1 MELLRHL
8 NTRLTFFVFL
18 AVSILV
24 PSLVFSAA
32 VPLISFVPP
41 TPTDGSYVNTDSVTV
56 NVSLVITDGT
66 TISSCIL
73 KWDGAELTMTQ
84 KGSGSSISCIYTQQ
98 NLDDGSYEYKVN
110 VTESGNGGSNE
121 TSLRSVNVDT
131 VFPLISFVSP
141 TPANNTNST
150 TTRPDIRV
158 NVTDN
163 NTKEVLLDFGG
174 TNYTLNCGSGNS
186 FYCTSSERFSSGTY
200 IYFVYVSDK
209 AGNSNKT
216 KKRTIFINASDWDI
230 ESSPAD
236 GAVNVSLDF
245 IIGIDF
251 NRAMNRDSAQEAFS
265 ISPSL
270 NHSFSWQGGTLVVR
284 HSAFTPATTY
294 NVEIDEEAEDSVGNL
309 LGEDFEFSFTT
320 TFSRPRVTSTTPAN
334 GATGV
339 IPNTQI
345 TIVFSNTM
353 NRTTVRQA
361 FSITPSVQGSFSWP
375 EDSKVVFTPSAP
387 LKEETTYVVQ
397 LTIVARDISD
407 ISLLPHTFSFTTAGR
422 EITSP
427 TLISTSPNNNEVE
440 ISIDTDIKIRFS
452 KAMDKASV
460 EQGFSI
466 SPDVTGSFS
475 WLGNTFVFT
484 PENPLEPDAS
494 YTVSVL
500 NVKDA
505 QGLSIEDI
513 EFSFTTA
520 EEGKSY
526 WILIPLVIFNVF
538 VIILVIWL
546 IVKARRGREEVF

>member
-1 MELLRHL
+1 MLNLLVKKQL
-8 NTRLTFFVFL
+8 SFVIFL
-18 AVSILV
+18 ALSMLFPAV
-24 PSLVFSAA
+24 LVFTVDA
-32 VPLISFVPP
+32 PLITFVSP
-41 TPTDGSYVNTDSVTV
+41 TPADGSHQQTTSVDINVTVSDSNGISTCYLTWEDINFTMTETGSGNLIACNYTQESLADGTYIYKVLANDTLDNFTVTPTRSVT
-56 NVSLVITDGT
+56 ID
-66 TISSCIL
+66 TI
-73 KWDGAELTMTQ
+73 
-84 KGSGSSISCIYTQQ
+84 
-98 NLDDGSYEYKVN
+98 N
-110 VTESGNGGSNE
+110 
-121 TSLRSVNVDT
+121 
-131 VFPLISFVSP
+131 PLIAFVSP

-150 TTRPDIRV
+150 TTKPDIRV

-174 TNYTLNCGSGNS
+174 TNYTMTCGSGNS

-200 IYFVYVSDK
+200 VYFVYVSDK

-216 KKRTIFINASDWDI
+216 EKRTIFINASDWDI

-236 GAVNVSLDF
+236 GAANVSLDF

-251 NRAMNRDSAQEAFS
+251 NRAMNRSSAQRAFR

-284 HSAFTPATTY
+284 HEDFQPATTY
-294 NVEIDEEAEDSVGNL
+294 NVKIDEEAEDSIGNL
-309 LGEDFEFSFTT
+309 LGEDFTFTFTT
-320 TFSRPRVTSTTPAN
+320 TFSRPRVVSTVPEG

-339 IPNTQI
+339 NPNTQI

-375 EDSKVVFTPSAP
+375 EGSKVVFTPSAP
-387 LKEETTYVVQ
+387 LEEETTYVVQ
-397 LTIVARDISD
+397 LTIVARDLSD
-407 ISLLPHTFSFTTAGR
+407 ISLLPHTFSFTTAGG
-422 EITSP
+422 ETTSAS
-427 TLISTSPNNNEVE
+427 TLTSTSPNNNEVE

>member
-24 PSLVFSAA
+24 PSLVFAAA

-41 TPTDGSYVNTDSVTV
+41 TPTDGSYMNVDSVTV
-56 NVSLVITDGT
+56 NVSLVITEG

-73 KWDGAELTMTQ
+73 KWDGAEFTMTQ
-84 KGSGSSISCIYTQQ
+84 RGSGSSLSCIATQQ
-98 NLDDGSYEYKVN
+98 NLDDGSYDYKVN
-110 VTESGNGGSNE
+110 VTDKAGNSNE
-121 TSLRSVNVDT
+121 TSQRSVNVDT
-131 VFPLISFVSP
+131 VFPLIYLVSP

-200 IYFVYVSDK
+200 VYFVYVSDK

-230 ESSPAD
+230 ESSPDD

-284 HSAFTPATTY
+284 HEDFQPATTY
-294 NVEIDEEAEDSVGNL
+294 NVEIDEDAEDSVGNL
-309 LGEDFEFSFTT
+309 LGEDFEFSFTA
-320 TFSRPRVTSTTPAN
+320 TFSRPVVTSTTPAN

-361 FSITPSVQGSFSWP
+361 FSIIPSVQGSFSWP
-375 EDSKVVFTPSAP
+375 EGSKVVFTPSAP
-387 LKEETTYVVQ
+387 LEEETTYVVQ
-397 LTIVARDISD
+397 LTIVARDLSD
-407 ISLLPHTFSFTTAGR
+407 ISLLPHTFSFTTAGG
-422 EITSP
+422 ETTSAS
-427 TLISTSPNNNEVE
+427 TLTSTSPNNNEVE

-475 WLGNTFVFT
+475 WFGNTLIFT
-484 PENPLEPDAS
+484 TENPLEPDTS
-494 YTVSVL
+494 YGVGVF